1 MSPKHSPCRVPAFKL
16 SSFVNDKDFD
26 IQNEDLLETRCDRT
40 TSETY
45 FSSDLPSNVDCIT
58 NAYQIHINDPSQE
71 ISEPETYLEDCGI
84 KDTDAVSGG
93 VCLLRKKSNDL
104 TKEDE

>member
-1 MSPKHSPCRVPAFKL
+1 M
-16 SSFVNDKDFD
+16 
-26 IQNEDLLETRCDRT
+26 TRHDRT

-58 NAYQIHINDPSQE
+58 NAYQMHINDPSLE

-93 VCLLRKKSNDL
+93 ACLSSKKSNDFSN
-104 TKEDE
+104 EDGLSNENHL